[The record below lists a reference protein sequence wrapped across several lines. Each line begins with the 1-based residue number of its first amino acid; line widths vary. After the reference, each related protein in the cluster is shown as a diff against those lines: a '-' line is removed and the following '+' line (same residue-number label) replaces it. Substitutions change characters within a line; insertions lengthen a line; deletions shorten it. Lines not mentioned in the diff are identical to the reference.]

1 MYESYTG
8 QALPSKEYR
17 ELIGTAICVF
27 NSNNSFVIEN
37 ILRVDQTGQYRWHKL
52 IDKVSGRLSSDGDI
66 EKTITA
72 NSDET
77 IAKLFIEIVDI
88 RNRIVHSFQ
97 ITAPAGTTDDPDN
110 QMLATKHKNLGK
122 QEFITEEYLLNFIK
136 MNEELS
142 TKLHK
147 FRGY

>member
-1 MYESYTG
+1 MYESYTR
-8 QALPSKEYR
+8 QALPSKKYR

-97 ITAPAGTTDDPDN
+97 ITAPAGMTDDPDN

-147 FRGY
+147 CRGY

>member
-1 MYESYTG
+1 MNESYTT
-8 QALPSKEYR
+8 QTLPSKKYR

-52 IDKVSGRLSSDGDI
+52 IDIVSGRLSSDGDI

-97 ITAPAGTTDDPDN
+97 ITAPAGITDDPDN